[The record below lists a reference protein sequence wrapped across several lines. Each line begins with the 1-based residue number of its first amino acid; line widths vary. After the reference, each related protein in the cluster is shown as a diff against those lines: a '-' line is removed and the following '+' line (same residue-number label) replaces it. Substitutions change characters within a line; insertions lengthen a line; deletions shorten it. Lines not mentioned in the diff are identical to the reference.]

1 MKRSVFLLVLAFF
14 VSAVSIV
21 FGQESLTTN
30 FRVKKILDAGK
41 INAVIES
48 LCTDNE
54 GNIFAGT
61 GWQYLYRSS
70 GNDTTWVQ
78 LKNGLEGKLPFSHVW
93 TIISTS
99 DSSMFLGGASYLFKS
114 TDDGNS
120 WNENL
125 SADVNSVAVKDSIM
139 FAASFF
145 GGSVFKSTNN
155 GNDWTSVLNP
165 PNSSFMAVLIT
176 KTGTVL
182 AGDGNGDPQGRAG
195 GIWRSPYGGDY
206 LSWSRSNDG
215 LIGMIGT
222 IGDGTLDSNGNMAAN
237 GYNIWGFA
245 CDTSSGIVYAATDGE
260 GIFRSD
266 NDGESWMQ
274 VKGKTPMPMYASA
287 VLSINGRVFAA
298 FHHDIGTGIMGEGGF
313 YFSDDSGNT
322 WQEINLNEVGPYPVS
337 VNCLYPY
344 GKDRILVGTDG
355 GVYIVQ
361 STITAVSPT
370 PSIVSTFHLSQ
381 NYPNPFNP
389 TTTIQFSV
397 QKRSLVV
404 LKVYNILGQE
414 VKTLVQGEISPGSHE
429 IMFDGSS
436 LPSGTYIYRLS
447 AGNYT
452 ETKKMMLLK

>member
-30 FRVKKILDAGK
+30 FQVKKILDAGK
-41 INAVIES
+41 INAAIAS
-48 LCTDNE
+48 LYADSA

-61 GWQYLYRSS
+61 YGQYLYRSS
-70 GNDTTWVQ
+70 DNGTTWVQ
-78 LKNGLEGKLPFSHVW
+78 LKNGLEGKLAFNTVYV
-93 TIISTS
+93 ISAIS
-99 DSSMFLGGASYLFKS
+99 DSSMFLGGSGNFLKS
-114 TDDGNS
+114 TDGGNS
-120 WNENL
+120 WNESFSTPYASSIASRDSN
-125 SADVNSVAVKDSIM
+125 VFVAT
-139 FAASFF
+139 
-145 GGSVFKSTNN
+145 GGSILKSTDN
-155 GNDWTSVLNP
+155 GNSWNSVLNP
-165 PNSSFMAVLIT
+165 PDSWFEAVLIT

-414 VKTLVQGEISPGSHE
+414 VKTLVQGEMSPGSHE